1 MRYYGAKTKLLPFI
15 EQVVKKTGVNGTS
28 NFVDLF
34 AGTSAVGRHFKKLG
48 YTVISND
55 TLEFSYALA
64 KTYIELNEEPQFK
77 KLKSHLKL
85 KNGNEVLF
93 DYLNKLKTRKKGFM
107 FENYS
112 PNGGRQYFTDENA
125 LRIDTFRYLFEEW
138 KDENK
143 ISELEYYYL
152 ITSLLCGV
160 NLTSNV
166 SGTYAAYLK
175 TWDKRAL
182 NPLKLEAVEIIPSK
196 NKNKVFKR
204 DANDL
209 IKEIHSDILYLD
221 PPYNNRQY
229 ASNYFI
235 PELIAEGWFKSK
247 PEIYGET
254 GMRKY
259 DHQKSQYC
267 SKNSALN
274 ALEDLI
280 LNSSKA
286 KYIVLSYNN
295 EGLIPQAAIQQALAR
310 IGNVETFTENHKRYR
325 SINQTVEDP
334 QLTLEHLFLVQPKK
348 TINKSN
354 NLSGKE
360 WLQNS
365 FSIWRDLGKT
375 EEEKKLKHPAIFTIK
390 LISKLIDTFCKPNGG
405 KILDCFAGSGTT
417 LIAGLLKEKEVI
429 GFDLN
434 SEYKNQFIKRA
445 TNSYN
450 INSYGLEDKY
460 FVADS
465 CQLSKKID
473 LDSVDLCI
481 TSPPYWDILNRQR
494 TADYKQNIN
503 YSDKIEDIG
512 NIEDY
517 NQFVSALKS
526 VCCEVYKVIKPKGY
540 FIVNVMDLRKKDKFF
555 PLHIDTARIAQ
566 EVGFSFEDII
576 IWDRQPEYNNMRPL
590 GYPFKFIVNKVHEYL
605 LIFRKQNNGE
615 K

>member
-15 EQVVKKTGVNGTS
+15 ESIVKKTGVNGTS

-34 AGTSAVGRHFKKLG
+34 AGTSAVGKHFKKLG

-85 KNGNEVLF
+85 KNGNENLF
-93 DYLNKLKTRKKGFM
+93 DYLNKLNTRKEGFM
-107 FENYS
+107 FENHS

-125 LRIDTFRYLFEEW
+125 LRIDTFRYLIEEW
-138 KDENK
+138 KEEKK

-152 ITSLLCGV
+152 ITSLLRGV

-166 SGTYAAYLK
+166 SGTYGAYLK

-182 NPLKLEAVEIIPSK
+182 NPLILEPIDIIPSK
-196 NKNKVFKR
+196 NKNKAYKR
-204 DANDL
+204 DANEL

-221 PPYNNRQY
+221 PPYNSRQY

-235 PELIAEGWFKSK
+235 LELIAEGWFKTK

-254 GMRKY
+254 GMRNY
-259 DHQKSQYC
+259 DHQKSKYC
-267 SKNSALN
+267 SKTTALN

-280 LNSSKA
+280 LNSSKSQ
-286 KYIVLSYNN
+286 YIVLSYNN
-295 EGLIPQAAIQQALAR
+295 EGVIPQTAIEQTLGR
-310 IGNVETFTENHKRYR
+310 IGTVETFTENHKRYK

-334 QLTLEHLFLVQPKK
+334 QLTFEHLFLVQPKK
-348 TINKSN
+348 TVNKTN
-354 NLSGKE
+354 NLTGKE

-375 EEEKKLKHPAIFTIK
+375 EEEKKLNHPAIFTIK
-390 LISKLIDTFCKPNGG
+390 LVSKLIDTFCKPNGG

-417 LIAGLLKEKEVI
+417 LIAGLKKEKDVI
-429 GFDLN
+429 GFDLS
-434 SEYKNQFIKRA
+434 SEYKKQFIKRA
-445 TNSYN
+445 NKSYN
-450 INSYGLEDKY
+450 ISIYGLDDKY
-460 FVADS
+460 HVS
-465 CQLSKKID
+465 NSRTLSEKVEVNSI
-473 LDSVDLCI
+473 DLCI

-494 TADYKQNIN
+494 TADMKKNTN
-503 YSDKIEDIG
+503 YSDSKEDLG

-517 NQFVSALKS
+517 NEFVNSLKS
-526 VCCEVYKVIKPKGY
+526 VCGEVYKVLKSKGY

-576 IWDRQPEYNNMRPL
+576 IWDRQAEYNNMRPL

-605 LIFRKQNNGE
+605 LIFRKPE
-615 K
+615 LK

>member
-15 EQVVKKTGVNGTS
+15 EKVVKKTGLNGTS

-34 AGTSAVGRHFKKLG
+34 SGTSAVGRHFKKLG
-48 YTVISND
+48 YTVIAND

-64 KTYIELNEEPQFK
+64 KTYIELNAEPQFK

-85 KNGNEVLF
+85 KNGNKVVF
-93 DYLNKLKTRKKGFM
+93 DYLNNLKTRKKGFI

-138 KDENK
+138 KEERK

-152 ITSLLCGV
+152 ITALLKGV

-182 NPLKLEAVEIIPSK
+182 NSLILEPVEIILSK
-196 NKNKVFKR
+196 NKNKAFKR
-204 DANDL
+204 DANEL

-235 PELIAEGWFKSK
+235 LELIAEGWFKNK

-259 DHQKSQYC
+259 DHQKSKYC
-267 SKNSALN
+267 SKTSAFN

-280 LNSSKA
+280 LNSSKSQF
-286 KYIVLSYNN
+286 IVLSYNN
-295 EGLIPQAAIQQALAR
+295 EGLISQTEIQQTLSR
-310 IGNVETFTENHKRYR
+310 VGNVETFTENHKRYR
-325 SINQTVEDP
+325 SINQTAEDP
-334 QLTLEHLFLVQPKK
+334 QLTFEHLFLVQPKK
-348 TINKSN
+348 TVNKTN
-354 NLSGKE
+354 NLTGKE

-375 EEEKKLKHPAIFTIK
+375 EEEKKLNHPAIFTFK
-390 LISKLIDTFCKPNGG
+390 LTSKLIDTFCKPNGG

-417 LIAGLLKEKEVI
+417 LIAGLKKEKDVL
-429 GFDLN
+429 GFDLS
-434 SEYKNQFIKRA
+434 SEYKKIFVKRA
-445 TNSYN
+445 INSYN
-450 INSYGLEDKY
+450 INPCGLDDKY
-460 FVADS
+460 VVGDS
-465 CQLSKKID
+465 RFLSEK
-473 LDSVDLCI
+473 LEEDSIDLCI

-494 TADYKQNIN
+494 TADYKENKN
-503 YSDKIEDIG
+503 YSNKKNDLG

-517 NQFVSALKS
+517 NEFVSSLKD
-526 VCCEVYKVIKPKGY
+526 VFGEVYKVLKPKCY

-555 PLHIDTARIAQ
+555 PLHIDTVRIGQ
-566 EVGFSFEDII
+566 ESGFSFEDIL

-590 GYPFKFIVNKVHEYL
+590 GYPFKFIVNKVHEYI
-605 LIFRKQNNGE
+605 LIFRKPIL
-615 K
+615 